1 MNLPAVQLQ
10 GRQDQG
16 QTFFPEISKNSSGLE
31 NQEQLRTILQ
41 DQKEYIDTTLKDQ
54 SQIENEKSTDTLL
67 QKSQDS
73 PTQHLTKVNLNSLR
87 KKHQIFD
94 YTRIQSREL
103 IQKISNNSLNY
114 NQKQLYQQAS
124 IDSDINNRDIM
135 INKDQ
140 IQVQVKSQMKMFQG
154 NEYNSSYKQSKIGQN
169 QNQFMEKLTRNSM
182 YQSLSGFEKKQA
194 GINVVRQQKVM
205 PDQRRNLY
213 KSIDLGKMGNNTSFK
228 QNGED
233 ILRMNQQNS
242 SINNSMTLNQ
252 SHFKTMQKNISP
264 AHEKELLGQS
274 QSNIQIEM
282 KQTSFNPNKY
292 SQMKNYNSLSQAQL
306 IKIIEQQNLDLKSMK
321 DQLTQFEDKIKR
333 LRDKKKDYEQ
343 TNKELLHEIMGNDFE
358 QDSQNQGDNQGNSP
372 DNKQTKSQAFSSPG
386 KIHKI
391 YQDFFITDMK
401 RDLDKAM
408 NLMSTQKSNANTA
421 LLKLS
426 EIKKENDDLKLK
438 LQRYRKLM
446 NDTLKQNNTQSTV
459 PDPKSKVESSSNLK
473 SSLSKLDQDSERND
487 KLGDINLQS
496 IANLTKLAL
505 TSSLR
510 RLSISPNKG
519 NSRRQGINL
528 NGIVQDMVDKQ
539 GIDKDKLQIFSQSLR
554 KLTDCLDF
562 YSVIECV
569 TASLRKLINCHRVS
583 FLLFDSDWIQVEAK
597 NSANKFSAYKFAVD
611 GETFQQ
617 VALQEKDISEPAF
630 INIKEFGQSNEI
642 YKRKDFVCAIMPN
655 PIDPKKSEN
664 QNKIAALSNTDQY
677 FQKPFGCIQMSFIR
691 PSGMNGQVQLSF
703 SEEIFMKS
711 YACIMGEKIR
721 KIYTDIISE
730 RRKKEI
736 IELVKL
742 SSVICSQKTYSNL
755 IVIYYVFNYV
765 QIKLRETLSSFFGFE
780 TAGILLKDENTPEL
794 FTSVNTNPDPIF
806 DRQEDFVSY
815 PSTVGLTGFVVK
827 SKQIFLC
834 NAVQKELRFNS
845 ATDNISSVSEPFN
858 IMICP
863 IIDLKDDIDT
873 LKIDRIPKY
882 KKQQINE
889 KVSVMVQKK
898 KKSQVLK
905 DGQEPKVKDNLL
917 GIIQLV
923 NKSDKSNINDFDIEK
938 YWQINQLL
946 VTAIRIVKDIRVFL
960 NFTMAQQT
968 SLSNQNEM
976 FKQVTNII
984 SKEQTEVMSNLSS
997 AVFGMKRHL
1006 RQRMNNS
1013 TTGGAGFTHQNSI
1026 TVGGGEQIEG
1036 NEKVQ

>member
-242 SINNSMTLNQ
+242 SVNNSMTLNQ
-252 SHFKTMQKNISP
+252 SHFKTMQNNISP
-264 AHEKELLGQS
+264 AHEKELQGQS
-274 QSNIQIEM
+274 QSNVQFEM

-292 SQMKNYNSLSQAQL
+292 SQMKNYNSLSQGQL
-306 IKIIEQQNLDLKSMK
+306 IKIIEQQNLDIKSMK
-321 DQLTQFEDKIKR
+321 DQITKFEDKIKR

-343 TNKELLHEIMGNDFE
+343 TNKELLHEIMGNDFD
-358 QDSQNQGDNQGNSP
+358 QDSQNQGDNQGISP

-446 NDTLKQNNTQSTV
+446 NDTLKQNNT
-459 PDPKSKVESSSNLK
+459 SN
-473 SSLSKLDQDSERND
+473 
-487 KLGDINLQS
+487 
-496 IANLTKLAL
+496 T
-505 TSSLR
+505 
-510 RLSISPNKG
+510 ISPNKG

-569 TASLRKLINCHRVS
+569 TSSLRKLINCHRVS

-655 PIDPKKSEN
+655 PLDPKKSEN

-711 YACIMGEKIR
+711 YACIMGEKIL

-755 IVIYYVFNYV
+755 IVIYQVFNYV

-1013 TTGGAGFTHQNSI
+1013 TTAGAGFTHQNSI

-1036 NEKVQ
+1036 NDKVQ